1 MTLPSMLA
9 GPPSARRAART
20 RLLQLIA
27 SGVLGATVAVTRPE
41 LPDFGPSLVT
51 PLTTSTL
58 TRLAMLLLWLVCLV
72 LALVLLQGAL
82 FPPRSARPTP
92 WPLGVL
98 TRNRRRRPQ
107 SLRREA
113 PPAPRLVVQ
122 PRRQDPSPAVRD
134 RQVVNEGQVDQP
146 SSVVASISL
155 LGPVVIDGIRRPRRA
170 TTIELLVYLALR
182 KEGAGRDQLLEAM
195 WPGEDPRRTRS
206 RLWQSVSEARRLLGD
221 AFERDGDRY
230 ILDRT
235 RVHVDVDALQEL
247 ITRLGHTSTTD
258 APPVAEQAL
267 HLWRGDPLEGTD
279 YAWSDGDV
287 RQLEAMLS
295 KLAVAAARARLEASD
310 AHAALRVAEQ
320 GLRFDDLNETFV
332 RLALEA
338 EAALGRRES
347 MTERYDSLCEQLDSR
362 LGLEPERATRV
373 LYRRLLGQ
381 G

>member
-1 MTLPSMLA
+1 MLA
-9 GPPSARRAART
+9 GPASARRAARI

-27 SGVLGATVAVTRPE
+27 SGVLGATVAVMRPV
-41 LPDFGPSLVT
+41 LPQFGPSLAT

-72 LALVLLQGAL
+72 LALVLLHRAL
-82 FPPRSARPTP
+82 FPPCSARPTA
-92 WPLGVL
+92 WPVGVPASK
-98 TRNRRRRPQ
+98 RRRRPP

-113 PPAPRLVVQ
+113 PPAPRLIVQ
-122 PRRQDPSPAVRD
+122 PRSQATSPAVRD
-134 RQVVNEGQVDQP
+134 RPVVTEDEVDQP
-146 SSVVASISL
+146 SSVASIAL
-155 LGPVVIDGIRRPRRA
+155 LGPAVIDGIRRPRRA
-170 TTIELLVYLALR
+170 TTIELLAYLALHR
-182 KEGAGRDQLLEAM
+182 EGALRDHLLEAM

-235 RVHVDVDALQEL
+235 RVDVDIDALEGL
-247 ITRLGHTSTTD
+247 VARLEHASPAD
-258 APPVAEQAL
+258 AAPLAEQAL
-267 HLWRGDPLEGTD
+267 RLWRGNPLEGTD
-279 YAWSDGDV
+279 YAWADGDI
-287 RQLEAMLS
+287 RQLEATLS
-295 KLAVAAARARLEASD
+295 KLAVAAARVRLEARD
-310 AHAALRVAEQ
+310 AHGALGVAEQ

-332 RLALEA
+332 RLAFEA

-347 MTERYDSLCEQLDSR
+347 MTERYDALREQLDLR